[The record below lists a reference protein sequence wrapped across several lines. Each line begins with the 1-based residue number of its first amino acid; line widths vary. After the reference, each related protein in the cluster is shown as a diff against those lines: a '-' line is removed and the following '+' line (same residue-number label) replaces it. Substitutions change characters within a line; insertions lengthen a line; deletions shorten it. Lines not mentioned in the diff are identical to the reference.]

1 MKRLEGRFDLL
12 LSKMVRGEEKPVK
25 AGQTSSAAASASCG
39 ETPVLGSKRDKRP
52 SGVRGYFA
60 P

>member
-1 MKRLEGRFDLL
+1 MNNIGTRFDTL
-12 LSKMVRGEEKPVK
+12 LSAMARGEEKPVK